1 MFDYLDEKLE
11 TVLGKKMG
19 KFWRIILEECADDKT
34 ARLIK
39 KRISCMLQLRSSMV
53 KHLKNKRTTT
63 TKNKSRLK

>member
-34 ARLIK
+34 ARL
-39 KRISCMLQLRSSMV
+39 
-53 KHLKNKRTTT
+53 KNKKKNILHVA
-63 TKNKSRLK
+63 TKIQYGQTFKK